1 MDPGSNVKVVARLGN
16 CVTISKKDLKIS
28 IKSSFQRLA
37 QVSDLWTRKDRLA
50 WREC

>member
-28 IKSSFQRLA
+28 IKSSFQRA
-37 QVSDLWTRKDRLA
+37 RKRWCNRSRASLI
-50 WREC
+50 